1 MKKLRYYY
9 GAMNSMKSATL
20 LLKAHQ
26 FEQAGCK
33 VFLFKPAFDDRDFGE
48 VRSRAIQYGR
58 ECIVFDK
65 DTDLIQLMYTKKY
78 KEICEEDRVVLF
90 FDEINFMTKEQIRQ
104 LWELSKYY
112 NIDVF
117 CYGLKMNYKNRL
129 FEASEELLILADT
142 SEEIK
147 SMCSRCKNKA
157 TTHLR
162 LINGKAVFEGENHIT
177 GDISGEEKYL
187 SVCQVCYD
195 KELKG
200 EKYE

>member
-9 GAMNSMKSATL
+9 GTMNSMKSATL
-20 LLKAHQ
+20 LMKAHQ

-65 DTDLIQLMYTKKY
+65 NTDLVDLKYTKLEDKIN
-78 KEICEEDRVVLF
+78 KEDRVIFF

-104 LWELSKYY
+104 LWILSKYH

-117 CYGLKMNYKNRL
+117 CYGLKLNYKNKL

-142 SEEIK
+142 TEEIK
-147 SMCSRCKNKA
+147 SMCSRCGNKA

-162 LINGKAVFEGENHIT
+162 LINGKAVFEGENYIT
-177 GDISGEEKYL
+177 GDILGEEKYL

-195 KELKG
+195 REPR
-200 EKYE
+200 EY